1 MPKFRVT
8 CSEEVTT
15 EFFVEAPNRERLDD
29 WLEEE
34 GADVVSYKTER
45 QTVHEREYE
54 VEACDDGDKHE
65 PDANTEEE
73 FVP

>member
-1 MPKFRVT
+1 MTKFSVT

-15 EFFVEAPNRERLDD
+15 EFFVEAPSKERLDA

-34 GADVVSYKTER
+34 GADVVSYLTER

-54 VEACDDGDKHE
+54 VEACENDSRE
-65 PDANTEEE
+65 MDANTEKE